1 MQAAMGPL
9 LEVACD
15 RLAFVLRRLFE
26 LALLRRRDEEAA
38 AGGAGAAGGP
48 GSVPTPFQTTLR
60 RAHDR
65 FVADLAS
72 RCKVRQ
78 AACAVGSC
86 CGLLFTRSSARRLL
100 EPQVHFRHTLR
111 HVSASPIRST
121 AHRS

>member
-1 MQAAMGPL
+1 MGPL

-48 GSVPTPFQTTLR
+48 ASVPTSFQTTLR

-72 RCKVRQ
+72 RCKVKPAAGVEGFMLWAPLQ
-78 AACAVGSC
+78 ALKQA
-86 CGLLFTRSSARRLL
+86 SAFWS
-100 EPQVHFRHTLR
+100 EK
-111 HVSASPIRST
+111 SPSDCRT
-121 AHRS
+121 